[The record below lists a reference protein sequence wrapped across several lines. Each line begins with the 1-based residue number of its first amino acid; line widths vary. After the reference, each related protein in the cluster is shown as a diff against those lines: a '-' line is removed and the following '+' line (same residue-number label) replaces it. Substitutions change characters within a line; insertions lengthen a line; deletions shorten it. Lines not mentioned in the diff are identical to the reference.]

1 MSSPLPVARTVVPL
15 PVLETMVRNSID
27 YSQQQLATV
36 IVTVGL
42 NFLASLLGVAGK
54 SGSQL
59 LSLNQL
65 RVTNDNEFYFTSKMR
80 ITIMLS
86 FGCW

>member
-1 MSSPLPVARTVVPL
+1 VVPL

-42 NFLASLLGVAGK
+42 NFLASLLGVAGED
-54 SGSQL
+54 GSHFSPLIGFGL
-59 LSLNQL
+59 LLLQDT
-65 RVTNDNEFYFTSKMR
+65 R
-80 ITIMLS
+80 
-86 FGCW
+86 